1 MQLSMKYLKG
11 VHDFSSFRSSGCQ
24 ASNPVRNV
32 SDVSLAK
39 NKGVIVFSITANAFL
54 YHMVRNIAGTLVDI
68 GLKKIRP
75 KDLHIIMS
83 EKNRKYCS
91 KMAPPHALFLWC
103 VSYPQKYKISY
114 NTESILL

>member
-24 ASNPVRNV
+24 ASNPIRNV
-32 SDVSLAK
+32 SDVSLVK
-39 NKGVIVFSITANAFL
+39 NKSVIVLSITANAFL

-83 EKNRKYCS
+83 KKNRKYCS
-91 KMAPPHALFLWC
+91 KMAPP
-103 VSYPQKYKISY
+103 
-114 NTESILL
+114 NDLL